1 MKMVI
6 DMKIILVEDDLTL
19 QQTLSMALKMKNHDV
34 TCISTVK
41 AAKQIDYDFYDLAI
55 LDISLPDGNGID
67 ICYFI
72 REKYNIPIIFLT
84 AHNHEDMIVKGLSAG
99 ADDYITKPFSLNVL
113 YARIEVATRRV
124 KKHVT
129 IGELKIDSENYKVY
143 KNNQLLDLTTLEY
156 EILFTFIRHRG
167 QVLTRDQLYDT
178 VEKNTGNVIENN
190 TLTVYMKRLRDKLGL
205 YNGQYYI
212 ETIRGV
218 GYRLYG
224 NE

>member
-1 MKMVI
+1 MR
-6 DMKIILVEDDLTL
+6 IILVEDDLQL
-19 QQTLSMALKMKNHDV
+19 QETLSLALQMKDHEV
-34 TCISTVK
+34 TCLSTVK
-41 AAKQIDYDFYDLAI
+41 GAKQIDYDFYDLAI
-55 LDISLPDGNGID
+55 LDIQLPDGNGID

-84 AHNHEDMIVKGLSAG
+84 AHNHEDMIVKGLMAG

-113 YARIEVATRRV
+113 YARIDVATRRI
-124 KKHVT
+124 KKYVE
-129 IGELKIDSENYKVY
+129 IGDLKIDSENYKVY
-143 KNNQLLDLTTLEY
+143 KNNNLLELTTLEY

-178 VEKNTGNVIENN
+178 VEKYTGNIVENN

-205 YNGQYYI
+205 YNGNYYI

-218 GYRLYG
+218 GYRFYG

>member
-1 MKMVI
+1 
-6 DMKIILVEDDLTL
+6 MKIILVEDDLQL
-19 QQTLSMALKMKNHDV
+19 QETLSRALKMKSHEV
-34 TCISTVK
+34 TCLSTVK
-41 AAKQIDYDFYDLAI
+41 SAKQIDYDFYDLAI
-55 LDISLPDGNGID
+55 LDIQLPDGNGID

-72 REKYNIPIIFLT
+72 REKYNIPVIFLT

-113 YARIEVATRRV
+113 YARIEVATRRI
-124 KKHVT
+124 KKYVE
-129 IGELKIDSENYKVY
+129 IGDLKIDSENYKVF
-143 KNNQLLDLTTLEY
+143 KNNNLIDLTTLEY

-167 QVLTRDQLYDT
+167 QVLTRDQLYDV
-178 VEKNTGNVIENN
+178 VEKYTGNIVENN

-205 YNGQYYI
+205 YNGNYYI

-218 GYRLYG
+218 GYRFYG

>member
-1 MKMVI
+1 
-6 DMKIILVEDDLTL
+6 
-19 QQTLSMALKMKNHDV
+19 MALKIKNHEV
-34 TCISTVK
+34 TCLSCVK
-41 AAKQIDYDFYDLAI
+41 PARLIDYDFYDLAI
-55 LDISLPDGNGID
+55 LDIQLPDGNGID
-67 ICYFI
+67 LCYFI

-113 YARIEVATRRV
+113 YARIDVATRRI
-124 KKHVT
+124 KKYVE

-143 KNNQLLDLTTLEY
+143 KNNELLDLTTLEY

-178 VEKNTGNVIENN
+178 VERYTGNIIENN

-205 YNGQYYI
+205 YNGNYYI

-218 GYRLYG
+218 GYRFYG